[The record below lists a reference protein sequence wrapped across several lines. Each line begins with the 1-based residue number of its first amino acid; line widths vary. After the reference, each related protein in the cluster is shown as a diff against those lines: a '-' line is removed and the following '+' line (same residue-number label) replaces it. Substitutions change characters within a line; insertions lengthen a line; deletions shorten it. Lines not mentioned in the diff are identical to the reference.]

1 MNLKWKPWN
10 EAFTSSLS
18 LKIAS
23 FKNAFALLALLKLY
37 ECIVSRIIALIYGA
51 SFAVASGLE
60 PALQLSPYEPYPL
73 KAS

>member
-23 FKNAFALLALLKLY
+23 FKNAFSFAKLY

-51 SFAVASGLE
+51 SFAVASAL
-60 PALQLSPYEPYPL
+60 PASFT
-73 KAS
+73 A

>member
-51 SFAVASGLE
+51 SFAVASAL
-60 PALQLSPYEPYPL
+60 PASFT
-73 KAS
+73 A

>member
-23 FKNAFALLALLKLY
+23 FKNAFALLALL
-37 ECIVSRIIALIYGA
+37 SFMNAL
-51 SFAVASGLE
+51 FQE
-60 PALQLSPYEPYPL
+60 
-73 KAS
+73 